1 MKRKILL
8 IHNGYPLGEEV
19 GDKVRVLNMVQSLQK
34 IGLKV
39 FFLVDCEEVW
49 D

>member
-19 GDKVRVLNMVQSLQK
+19 GDKVRVLNMASIFAEDWIESL
-34 IGLKV
+34 
-39 FFLVDCEEVW
+39 FFSIL
-49 D
+49 

>member
-19 GDKVRVLNMVQSLQK
+19 GDKVRVLNMAQSLQK
-34 IGLKV
+34 IGIESL
-39 FFLVDCEEVW
+39 FFSIL
-49 D
+49 